1 MDRWEPRG
9 TMAAR
14 GRLAVR
20 VLLAACGGWA
30 CIPADAAPLLAGVA
44 RVEITDREAGPVHD
58 PAFVTAIVF
67 DDGTTRAAVVAV
79 DAVAIGGIGRIGDGY
94 LPRVRA
100 ELSAELG
107 IPPGNL
113 LVNASHCH
121 AAVRGD
127 TDLLTV
133 QAVRQ
138 AWAAR
143 EPVAVGCG
151 TAREDRISENRRVR
165 LVGGGEADMRRA
177 YPLPADAEVAGVG
190 PIDSQVGILRVDR
203 LDGRP
208 LAVLYSFA
216 CHPIMNP
223 PARGSSA
230 DFPGVAAQVVE
241 EALGEGC
248 LAVFVQGCGGDVN
261 PIRYKETRVPPDAE
275 PLGTM
280 LGATVL
286 AGRRA
291 IEVAPD
297 ATLAAARTALELP
310 RADDYERRIEAIEAE
325 RAALVAGLRS
335 TNVNFKSFLPLYLA
349 GGLDPEFPTH
359 HAQATLRDRGVG
371 REDLPQMAA
380 EGRRQVEDYLHNIRA
395 MERLTRLNT
404 NLALL
409 RMHQEQTRRAGD
421 TPLVVEVCGLR
432 VGDFRLVTFP
442 GELTVEVGLAIK
454 ERSGMPHAFVAG
466 YTNGYIYYTPT
477 ESQRR
482 NPDYAQEDCDTLV
495 APGWQ
500 QRFESRALE
509 ILRGL

>member
-1 MDRWEPRG
+1 MERWEARRES
-9 TMAAR
+9 R
-14 GRLAVR
+14 GRGRFVAWV
-20 VLLAACGGWA
+20 VVAACGGCWCA
-30 CIPADAAPLLAGVA
+30 AAPAAPLAAGVA
-44 RVEITDREAGPVHD
+44 RVEITDRDAGPVHD
-58 PAFVTAIVF
+58 PAFVTALVF
-67 DDGTTRAAVVAV
+67 DDGSTRAAIVAV

-94 LPRVRA
+94 LPRVRG
-100 ELSAELG
+100 ELAAELG
-107 IPPGNL
+107 IPPGNVV
-113 LVNASHCH
+113 VNASHCH

-127 TDLLTV
+127 ADALTV
-133 QAVRQ
+133 RAVRD

-143 EPVAVGCG
+143 VPVAVGCG

-177 YPLPADAEVAGVG
+177 YPLPADAELAGVG
-190 PIDSQVGILRVDR
+190 PIDPQVGILRIDR

-208 LAVLYSFA
+208 LAVLYHFA

-230 DFPGVAAQVVE
+230 DFPGVASRVVE

-261 PIRYKETRVPPDAE
+261 PIRYKEMQVPPDAE

-291 IEVAPD
+291 IAVTPD
-297 ATLAAARTALELP
+297 ATVAAARTALELP

-335 TNVNFKSFLPLYLA
+335 TNVNFKSFLPLYL
-349 GGLDPEFPTH
+349 GGRIDPDFPTH
-359 HAQATLRDRGVG
+359 HAQATLRDR
-371 REDLPQMAA
+371 A
-380 EGRRQVEDYLHNIRA
+380 EGREELPRLAAESQRQVDDYLHNIRT

-409 RMHQEQTRRAGD
+409 RMHEEQTRRAGD

-432 VGDFRLVTFP
+432 VGDFRLVAFP
-442 GELTVEVGLAIK
+442 GELSVEIGMAIR
-454 ERSGMPHAFVAG
+454 ERYGAPHAYVSG

-477 ESQRR
+477 DVQRR

-500 QRFESRALE
+500 PRFEDRALE